1 MPDPVPGRA
10 DRADRSR
17 SALASVLSRTA
28 LLRFAGEASFERG
41 ERYAADGSVSALV
54 EDAGVV
60 AARVRGTSLYR
71 VRLWVEGSGGG
82 GSVLGFSCTCPVGAD
97 GACCKHCVATGL
109 VWLARSEGAG
119 REGAGGGGS
128 HDPAVTMDDV
138 RAHLARQPKES
149 LVELL
154 VAQAMGDDRLRRR
167 LCLEVVRTQATPT
180 GAGAVAG
187 APSVASLRMW
197 IDEAAQIDDFLDYD
211 EVVDYA
217 SGTPSRWSRRRGAM
231 STTPAGTSGAC
242 WSGSP
247 SCTSPRA
254 SRRTSIRW
262 SWPSNCSPGS

>member
-60 AARVRGTSLYR
+60 AARVRGTRLYR

-128 HDPAVTMDDV
+128 HDPAITMDDV
-138 RAHLARQPKES
+138 RAHAQGIPGRAAGGAGDGRRPSAPALVPGGRQDPS
-149 LVELL
+149 D
-154 VAQAMGDDRLRRR
+154 AGGGGGGRRR
-167 LCLEVVRTQATPT
+167 SQ
-180 GAGAVAG
+180 
-187 APSVASLRMW
+187 
-197 IDEAAQIDDFLDYD
+197 
-211 EVVDYA
+211 
-217 SGTPSRWSRRRGAM
+217 RGQ
-231 STTPAGTSGAC
+231 PAG
-242 WSGSP
+242 
-247 SCTSPRA
+247 
-254 SRRTSIRW
+254 
-262 SWPSNCSPGS
+262 